1 MRMKL
6 LWHDQIRW
14 TLVVAVGVLASQGAR
29 AAAGTPVAAAP
40 ASKVE
45 VKTDEIPRSIFV
57 VPRNPPEGK
66 DPFFPMSMRP
76 YNIPQVILPVP
87 TNATPVPIVLDIKLK
102 GIAGSPEKPLALI
115 NNATFEVGEEGDVV
129 TTTGRVR
136 IKCLQIKGEVVLIQ
150 VGTERR
156 ELRMKPLDNK
166 IIGLGLN

>member
-1 MRMKL
+1 MRMNF

-14 TLVVAVGVLASQGAR
+14 TLVVAIGVLASQGAR
-29 AAAGTPVAAAP
+29 AAAGTPVAAAAP
-40 ASKVE
+40 KVE

-57 VPRNPPEGK
+57 GPRTREEGK

-76 YNIPQVILPVP
+76 YNIPQVILPAP
-87 TNATPVPIVLDIKLK
+87 TNNTTPVPIVFDIKLK

-129 TTTGRVR
+129 TATGRVR

-156 ELRMKPLDNK
+156 ELRMKGPDNK
-166 IIGLGLN
+166 IIGLNN